1 MKKGIHFFFHF
12 SCWIFFPP
20 TIRSKIRSKNARI
33 FLVRKF
39 LVQNVLQFFAM
50 YSEACVIMAYSEH
63 KYIQNPKIFRKRSI
77 FVTLEYSEDKAYS
90 GRC

>member
-1 MKKGIHFFFHF
+1 
-12 SCWIFFPP
+12 
-20 TIRSKIRSKNARI
+20 
-33 FLVRKF
+33 
-39 LVQNVLQFFAM
+39 M
-50 YSEACVIMAYSEH
+50 YSEACVIMAYVIMAYSEH